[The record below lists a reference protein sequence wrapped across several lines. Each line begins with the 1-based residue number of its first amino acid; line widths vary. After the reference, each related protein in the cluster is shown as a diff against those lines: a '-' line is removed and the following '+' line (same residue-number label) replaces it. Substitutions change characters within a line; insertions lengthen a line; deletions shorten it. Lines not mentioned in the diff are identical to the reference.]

1 MFEIFLVIIL
11 FIIVINHSL
20 RLQKLERS
28 MQTGSVDQN
37 KKTVSTGEVRAEQA
51 PVQKT
56 QTISTPNPVVSSV
69 QRADIQKVSSEES
82 SGKLLGRL
90 GIGAVL
96 VGVAFFL
103 KYAFDNNWVGP
114 TGRVM
119 IGVLFGLAF
128 IGLGQYLRHKYLK
141 YSDLL
146 IGGGAGILYLSF
158 YAAHAFYGLMS
169 PTVAGFM
176 MFAVTAL
183 IFAMSIVNATMTL
196 SVVGIVGAFVTPAL
210 VGSSS
215 GYNILFYLVIINF
228 GVLAISNFKKW
239 PQLNALAFAG
249 TMINFLSWLMLIYK
263 DEYLAITLTFVIV
276 TFITFIF
283 ATILRGLKVGEKAE
297 STDYFVLGANA
308 LFVGY
313 TLVAL
318 LDKDYHW
325 ILGFVFALIAL
336 VYMAVAYMINKADP
350 TDKKINIFLPGLA
363 VVFLS
368 SAVPLQFDGAWVA
381 VAWLVEAAVL
391 YYIASLISNRGF
403 QVMGLI
409 VYILGGINM
418 FIQLSDWYYAQVYI
432 PIINKDFGII
442 LLAVIVAYFISYMY
456 KRYGSI
462 TVDIQKRGITAFIIV
477 ANVLSLYGLSLEI
490 DRYYSTQN
498 IQLSNQAAK
507 EISDCTKYQIGD
519 NSNCYNRDNGYYAKQ
534 NSLKNTSNTLTS
546 ILWTLYAA
554 ILTALGFGRRIV
566 GLRRMGLVLFVITAI
581 KVLLD
586 VWSLGQLYRIVSFIV
601 FGLIAL
607 IASFAYAKYKDRLK
621 EIV

>member
-1 MFEIFLVIIL
+1 M
-11 FIIVINHSL
+11 
-20 RLQKLERS
+20 
-28 MQTGSVDQN
+28 
-37 KKTVSTGEVRAEQA
+37 
-51 PVQKT
+51 
-56 QTISTPNPVVSSV
+56 
-69 QRADIQKVSSEES
+69 
-82 SGKLLGRL
+82 
-90 GIGAVL
+90 
-96 VGVAFFL
+96 
-103 KYAFDNNWVGP
+103 
-114 TGRVM
+114 
-119 IGVLFGLAF
+119 
-128 IGLGQYLRHKYLK
+128 
-141 YSDLL
+141 
-146 IGGGAGILYLSF
+146 
-158 YAAHAFYGLMS
+158 
-169 PTVAGFM
+169 
-176 MFAVTAL
+176 
-183 IFAMSIVNATMTL
+183 
-196 SVVGIVGAFVTPAL
+196 
-210 VGSSS
+210 
-215 GYNILFYLVIINF
+215 
-228 GVLAISNFKKW
+228 
-239 PQLNALAFAG
+239 
-249 TMINFLSWLMLIYK
+249 
-263 DEYLAITLTFVIV
+263 
-276 TFITFIF
+276 
-283 ATILRGLKVGEKAE
+283 
-297 STDYFVLGANA
+297 
-308 LFVGY
+308 GY

-381 VAWLVEAAVL
+381 VAWLIEAAVL

-409 VYILGGINM
+409 VYILGGLNM

-477 ANVLSLYGLSLEI
+477 ANVLTLYGLSLEI

-498 IQLSNQAAK
+498 IQLNNQAAK